1 MLPKTQAYYILRRV
15 EDGQDF
21 PEALKEV
28 HYSMFSE
35 LELPQSSIDMFVHE
49 YFNPIEEEL
58 IIDETPWTPLQE
70 FLFMNNLTE
79 KQFEAV
85 KQHLNENL

>member
-1 MLPKTQAYYILRRV
+1 
-15 EDGQDF
+15 
-21 PEALKEV
+21 
-28 HYSMFSE
+28 
-35 LELPQSSIDMFVHE
+35 MFVHE

-70 FLFMNNLTE
+70 FLFMNDLTE

-85 KQHLNENL
+85 KQYLNENL